1 MRALRRRA
9 RGAAIISFSLG
20 VEFGRCVVGMLSRRR
35 AASFVYGRKV
45 RLYCNVCIVIDGPS
59 VRLSTMLPFLGRVW
73 DEDGLL
79 GTDKDALW
87 QAIHLNRLL
96 EQTSVAMLPSKYAAC
111 SLRPRRENTTLER
124 PSMPSTRREWR
135 FMQPQNMK
143 LTAIISHSGPEA
155 TPFAGNTPTQQCKQ
169 PIPLM
174 RIIVKALPREPL
186 DTSLPDVRKQSDV
199 LL

>member
-35 AASFVYGRKV
+35 TASFVYGRKV
-45 RLYCNVCIVIDGPS
+45 RLYCNVYITLVIDGPS

-87 QAIHLNRLL
+87 QAIHVNRLL
-96 EQTSVAMLPSKYAAC
+96 CYIDGPDKSTGCVGNVGKIPE
-111 SLRPRRENTTLER
+111 RRFLLQEPVINLSGQKCDLAG
-124 PSMPSTRREWR
+124 PI
-135 FMQPQNMK
+135 
-143 LTAIISHSGPEA
+143 TAFLAPVSGNPN
-155 TPFAGNTPTQQCKQ
+155 G
-169 PIPLM
+169 
-174 RIIVKALPREPL
+174 RW
-186 DTSLPDVRKQSDV
+186 
-199 LL
+199 